1 MNLLSRKPVLL
12 YSYLATE
19 MLAPFFAAFVVM
31 NAVFFLV
38 KLIPFLN
45 FALELSIGLGDFIR
59 LFCYMFPNM
68 FLYTIPMASMMG
80 VIIGFSRLSNDT
92 EILAIKASG
101 ISLYHVIPPVFVISA
116 CIAIF
121 TGYFSIKLIPV
132 SEIAMKQLTYQLL
145 KEKVDKGIKEYQFT
159 EALGDLVVHVGKIDE
174 ETGVWKKVWVSDMRG
189 QENPTITM
197 AATGTMKSDLDRMM
211 VTIVLHEG
219 SLHRPEEEDA
229 QIVQFGRYTI
239 NIPLQPPDT
248 GVNSVHRGTLTMN
261 QLLEAADK
269 FGLDNKRGRVM
280 LIEYHERLVLPF
292 GCLILSIL
300 GLPLGLQAGP
310 GRKAIGVPFGLAVFI
325 LFYVLFTMGKM
336 IAKEGNYDQFGIAAM
351 LWMPNIFFLVITVYS
366 VQRVFSEKSLAPSW
380 LIFLYG
386 KFHDLLVA
394 PLLAMLNKGFQ
405 FIICFL
411 PGGKQVQ
418 AEIETEMSR
427 SSTVRANV
435 GLFQFHLERCSEYR
449 SDQCTIEFSSAD
461 LAIDAG
467 YTPCDYCKK
476 LLDQDSSTKEPQ

>member
-1 MNLLSRKPVLL
+1 
-12 YSYLATE
+12 
-19 MLAPFFAAFVVM
+19 
-31 NAVFFLV
+31 
-38 KLIPFLN
+38 
-45 FALELSIGLGDFIR
+45 
-59 LFCYMFPNM
+59 
-68 FLYTIPMASMMG
+68 MG

-101 ISLYHVIPPVFVISA
+101 ISLYHVIPPVFIISA

-159 EALGDLVVHVGKIDE
+159 EALGDLVVHVGKIDQ
-174 ETGVWKKVWVSDMRG
+174 ETGLWKKVWVSDMRG

-211 VTIVLHEG
+211 VTIVLHDG
-219 SLHRPEEEDA
+219 SLHRPEEKDA
-229 QIVQFGRYTI
+229 QIVQFGKYTI
-239 NIPLQPPDT
+239 NIPLQAPDT
-248 GVNSVHRGTLTMN
+248 GVNSVHRGTLTMD
-261 QLLEAADK
+261 QLLETADK
-269 FGLDNKRGRVM
+269 YGIDNKRGRVM

-336 IAKEGNYDQFGIAAM
+336 IAKEGNHDQYGIAAL
-351 LWMPNIFFLVITVYS
+351 LWMPDIFFLVITVYS
-366 VQRVFSEKSLAPSW
+366 VQRVFSEKSLVPAW
-380 LIFLYG
+380 LQFIYD
-386 KFHDLLVA
+386 KFHDLVIV
-394 PLLAMLNKGFQ
+394 PSLAFLNKVLQ
-405 FIICFL
+405 YIIQLL
-411 PGGKQVQ
+411 PGKK
-418 AEIETEMSR
+418 ADADIPKDEAPN
-427 SSTVRANV
+427 SSVRASV
-435 GLFQFHLERCSEYR
+435 GLFQFHFEQCKEYH

-461 LAIDAG
+461 VAIDAG
-467 YTPCDYCKK
+467 YTPCENCKK
-476 LLDQDSSTKEPQ
+476 ILDKNSLAEKPE

>member
-45 FALELSIGLGDFIR
+45 FALELSIGLADFVR

-80 VIIGFSRLSNDT
+80 VIVGFSRLSSDT

-101 ISLYHVIPPVFVISA
+101 ISMYTVIPPVFVIAS

-121 TGYFSIKLIPV
+121 TGYFSVKLIPV

-159 EALGDLVVHVGKIDE
+159 EALGDIVVHVGKIDE
-174 ETGVWKKVWVSDMRG
+174 VSGQWQKVWVSDMRG

-197 AATGTMKSDLDRMM
+197 AATGSMKSDLDRMM
-211 VTIVLHEG
+211 VTIVLNDG
-219 SLHRPEEEDA
+219 SLHRPEKEDA
-229 QIVQFGRYTI
+229 QIVQFGKYTI
-239 NIPLQPPDT
+239 NIPLQPPAT
-248 GVNSVHRGTLTMN
+248 GVTSVHRGTLNMHEL
-261 QLLEAADK
+261 QEAADK
-269 FGLDNKRGRVM
+269 FGVDTKRGRVM
-280 LIEYHERLVLPF
+280 LIEYHERIVLPF

-325 LFYVLFTMGKM
+325 LYYVLFTMGKM
-336 IAKEGNYDQFGIAAM
+336 IAKEGNYDQFGIASL
-351 LWMPNIFFLVITVYS
+351 LWMPNLFFLIITAYLVY
-366 VQRVFSEKSLAPSW
+366 RVFSEKDLAPRW
-380 LIFLYG
+380 LQFVFEKIAERLI
-386 KFHDLLVA
+386 A
-394 PLLAMLNKGFQ
+394 PLFAVLNSAFRVLSV
-405 FIICFL
+405 FL
-411 PGGKQVQ
+411 PSPLRKSLPQE
-418 AEIETEMSR
+418 EIEPAAP
-427 SSTVRANV
+427 VIKGNA
-435 GLFQFHLERCSEYR
+435 GIKQFHVPGCREYE
-449 SDQCTIEFSSAD
+449 SVLCTIEFSSVDIAHN
-461 LAIDAG
+461 AG
-467 YTPCDYCKK
+467 YQPCETCRA
-476 LLDQDSSTKEPQ
+476 LLEKSEGSSS

>member
-1 MNLLSRKPVLL
+1 MNLFSRKPVLL

-80 VIIGFSRLSNDT
+80 VIVGFSRLSSDT

-159 EALGDLVVHVGKIDE
+159 EALGDIVVHVGKIDE
-174 ETGVWKKVWVSDMRG
+174 ETGLWKKVWVSDMRG

-211 VTIVLHEG
+211 VTIVLHDG

-229 QIVQFGRYTI
+229 QIVQFGKYTI

-248 GVNSVHRGTLTMN
+248 GVHSVHRGTLTMG
-261 QLLEAADK
+261 QLLETADK
-269 FGLDNKRGRVM
+269 FGIDNKRGRVM

-336 IAKEGNYDQFGIAAM
+336 IAKEGEFGQFGIAAM
-351 LWMPNIFFLVITVYS
+351 LWMPDIFFLIITLYS
-366 VQRVFSEKSLAPSW
+366 VQRVFSEKPLAPTW
-380 LIFLYG
+380 LRYLYSIFRKL
-386 KFHDLLVA
+386 FIA
-394 PLLAMLNKGFQ
+394 PLLSILNKAVQLLLG
-405 FIICFL
+405 FL
-411 PGGKQVQ
+411 PGRKKGNLS
-418 AEIETEMSR
+418 IEAVNTKHSA
-427 SSTVRANV
+427 VRANV
-435 GLFQFHLERCSEYR
+435 GLFQFHLEQCSEYR
-449 SDQCTIEFSSAD
+449 SDQCTIEFSNAD
-461 LAIDAG
+461 VALDAG
-467 YTPCDYCKK
+467 YTPCEYCKK
-476 LLDQDSSTKEPQ
+476 LLEQSVTAEDPQ

>member
-80 VIIGFSRLSNDT
+80 VIVGFSRLSNDT

-101 ISLYHVIPPVFVISA
+101 ISLYHVIPPVFIISA

-174 ETGVWKKVWVSDMRG
+174 ETGIWKKVWVSDMRG
-189 QENPTITM
+189 QVNPTITM
-197 AATGTMKSDLDRMM
+197 AATGSMKSDLDRMM
-211 VTIVLHEG
+211 VTIVLHDG
-219 SLHRPEEEDA
+219 SLHRPEDKDA
-229 QIVQFGRYTI
+229 QIVQFGKYTI
-239 NIPLQPPDT
+239 NIPLRPPDT
-248 GVNSVHRGTLTMN
+248 GVNSVHRGTLTMD
-261 QLLEAADK
+261 QLLVAADK
-269 FGLDNKRGRVM
+269 FGIDNKRGRVM

-336 IAKEGNYDQFGIAAM
+336 IAKEGSHDQLGIAAL
-351 LWMPNIFFLVITVYS
+351 LWMPDIFFLIVTVYC
-366 VQRVFSEKSLAPSW
+366 VQRVFSEKSLVPSW
-380 LIFLYG
+380 MQFLYTT
-386 KFHDLLVA
+386 FHDLIIA
-394 PLLAMLNKGFQ
+394 PLLTVFNKWFQ
-405 FIICFL
+405 FIMTFL
-411 PGGKQVQ
+411 PTRKKVDTIPEIKQ
-418 AEIETEMSR
+418 
-427 SSTVRANV
+427 SSKVRANV
-435 GLFQFHLERCSEYR
+435 SLFQFHLEQCSEYR
-449 SDQCTIEFSSAD
+449 SDQCTIEFSNAD
-461 LAIDAG
+461 VAIDAG

-476 LLDQDSSTKEPQ
+476 LLDQASSTEQLQ